1 MDGRLLVV
9 VIGGKLSVTF
19 LGSTELSGPLLLS
32 GISDVEVR
40 GGTAKGT
47 PTSKDLLSRSIY
59 TCPVL
64 RGLRNVRSHVGKL
77 LLYASWPSSWVA
89 VGDLHEPSKW
99 SPTSRA
105 SKAPRAEQVP
115 SFVSHFTHKRVM
127 SSMAKQESLHGSPM
141 KLVSILDGLG
151 PDDDRSDVGALSV
164 SILSTMACHARQAH

>member
-1 MDGRLLVV
+1 MPLRGRIASVVVGMAEIGVGFMDDVLACVERTNELGSPLLVAT
-9 VIGGKLSVTF
+9 I

-40 GGTAKGT
+40 GGIAKGT

-115 SFVSHFTHKRVM
+115 SFVSRTVQFF
-127 SSMAKQESLHGSPM
+127 QFLY
-141 KLVSILDGLG
+141 
-151 PDDDRSDVGALSV
+151 
-164 SILSTMACHARQAH
+164 